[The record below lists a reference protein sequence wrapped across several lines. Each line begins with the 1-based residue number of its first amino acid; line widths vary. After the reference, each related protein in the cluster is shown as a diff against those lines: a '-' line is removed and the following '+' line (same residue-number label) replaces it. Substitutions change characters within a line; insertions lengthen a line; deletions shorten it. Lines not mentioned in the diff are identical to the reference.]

1 MRKGF
6 YVADLKIDT
15 ARKGGM
21 GNVKLFAHPWWVN
34 LLLLVP
40 LVAYF
45 LFRREKPQLTSREL
59 LTSAMFAL
67 SFGFVEGAVA
77 IYLGVAVGLLSG
89 HPGAFSDVVR
99 LSADLHGQQSQ
110 PLNNLPLALLR
121 IEVFREAASML
132 MLLSV
137 AILAQHT
144 RRERFAIFLGYLHSG
159 IWGTTWLFGPRSDG
173 LIRSQVPTCCFSSRV
188 PWSSQVWF
196 PLLIRI
202 LTGAVILLTRPRNRT
217 D

>member
-1 MRKGF
+1 
-6 YVADLKIDT
+6 
-15 ARKGGM
+15 M
-21 GNVKLFAHPWWVN
+21 GNFKLLAHPWWVN

-89 HPGAFSDVVR
+89 HAGLLANVAR

-110 PLNNLPLALLR
+110 PLNYLPPALLR

-132 MLLSV
+132 ILLSV
-137 AILAQHT
+137 AILAEQK
-144 RRERFAIFLGYLHSG
+144 RGERFAVFLWIFVLWDIGYYAALWTMIRWPYSP
-159 IWGTTWLFGPRSDG
+159 TSPDVLFFIPV
-173 LIRSQVPTCCFSSRV
+173 LWT
-188 PWSSQVWF
+188 SQVWF
-196 PLLIRI
+196 PILISI
-202 LTGAVILLTRPRNRT
+202 LTVAVVLLTRHRGRMT
-217 D
+217 

>member
-1 MRKGF
+1 
-6 YVADLKIDT
+6 
-15 ARKGGM
+15 M
-21 GNVKLFAHPWWVN
+21 GNFKLLAHPWWVN

-89 HPGAFSDVVR
+89 HAGLLANVAR

-110 PLNNLPLALLR
+110 PLNYLPPALLR

-132 MLLSV
+132 ILLSV
-137 AILAQHT
+137 AIEQK
-144 RRERFAIFLGYLHSG
+144 RGERFAVFLWIFALWDIGYYAALWTMIRWPYSP
-159 IWGTTWLFGPRSDG
+159 TSPDVLFFIPV
-173 LIRSQVPTCCFSSRV
+173 LWT
-188 PWSSQVWF
+188 SQVWF
-196 PLLIRI
+196 PILISI
-202 LTGAVILLTRPRNRT
+202 LTVAVVLLTRHRGRMT
-217 D
+217 